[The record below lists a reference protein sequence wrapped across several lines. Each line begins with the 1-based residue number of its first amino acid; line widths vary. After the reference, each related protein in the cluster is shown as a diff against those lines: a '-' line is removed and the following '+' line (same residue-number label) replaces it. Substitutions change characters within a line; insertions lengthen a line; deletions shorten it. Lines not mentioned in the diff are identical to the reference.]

1 MDSTDGVNKQKL
13 QDVRR
18 QYHKNWWCHLQRFQF
33 FKGWNAILNGTAL
46 LIMALAM
53 LVGSVWE
60 NSFAMI
66 ALTTAGTLVKGW
78 ADFKKFPNKVEMSKF
93 AYTTYAK
100 CLIEIN
106 TYINGVELNDLQA
119 FLTKM
124 QTIEDIVI
132 DMAPPFTQKCS
143 QKYDKQN
150 FTSLY
155 RSENGSIDISD
166 SSDV

>member
-1 MDSTDGVNKQKL
+1 MDSVDRVNKKKL
-13 QDVRR
+13 LDLRS
-18 QYHKNWWCHLQRFQF
+18 QYHKKWWCHSQRFQF
-33 FKGWNAILNGTAL
+33 FKGWNAILNGTVL
-46 LIMALAM
+46 LVMALAM
-53 LVGSVWE
+53 LVDSVWK

-66 ALTTAGTLVKGW
+66 ALTAFGTLVKGW

-100 CLIEIN
+100 CLSEID

-119 FLTKM
+119 FLSKM

-143 QKYDKQN
+143 QMYDKQT
-150 FTSLY
+150 FTSLH
-155 RSENGSIDISD
+155 RDENGSIDISGG
-166 SSDV
+166 SNV